1 MPVSW
6 NSMLFGKY
14 KAVSFREDLRN
25 KFIRFAILPILL
37 LGAFGSVI
45 VYNAEENTIIDNHN
59 QLLVSIDNRIKNFYE
74 EVVFLCGAIERKFY
88 LNQGKP
94 RNDVLE
100 DVLLFNMNLHTVY
113 RVDAQHGTVEEID
126 RNLQRRTRPI
136 DPEIRGLIAPLKRD
150 QRSYRTDA
158 YYSPRFDRLLL
169 SCVVRVSPNHYTIFN
184 ISLDRLL
191 RFIRSLSEKDPQQS
205 IILVNRKGEYICN
218 TIEPETVKKK
228 LNFFKTGAYEVAVK
242 NVRPFA
248 LTEFPAHYQ
257 KGDSFVDG
265 IFDEDHFLTY
275 KPQKKTGW
283 LIVIRDYYENL
294 DPFLNKM
301 LAIVVLFV
309 LGTVILMFIAVRITT
324 DKIMTP
330 VENLIDQIKRFAKGD
345 TQNLLTIDPEHTY
358 PIFVSLIESFN
369 NMQQQIDERREE
381 LNNLNKNLENLVR
394 QKTRSLEKLNKNLEK
409 IIEEKVAEN
418 LAIQRRLT
426 LNEKLASMGEM
437 IGNIA
442 HQWRQPLTVI
452 STLATGLKTQKML
465 GTLEEGDL
473 EQACDQIN
481 ANSQYL
487 SRTIDDFRNFIRGDQ
502 GRSVFR
508 VDEILES
515 FFNIVESQTRS
526 HRITVTTDIDT
537 DVAVSG
543 YKNDLIQVLL
553 NLFNNARDA
562 FVEQKIDARYFTI
575 AAHRN
580 GASVVMTLTD
590 NAGGIAPEALDRI
603 FEPYFTTKH
612 PSQGTGLGLH
622 MTYKLISAMG
632 GEIAAE
638 NVTVT
643 HEGITYT
650 GARFTIILPVHEEAA
665 SAAEGTA

>member
-1 MPVSW
+1 M
-6 NSMLFGKY
+6 GKH
-14 KAVSFREDLRN
+14 KSISFREDLRN

-37 LGAFGSVI
+37 LGIFGSVI

-59 QLLVSIDNRIKNFYE
+59 QLLISVDNRIKNFYE
-74 EVVFLCGAIERKFY
+74 EVLFLCKAIEKKFQ
-88 LNQGKP
+88 LDREKAHS
-94 RNDVLE
+94 DLFE
-100 DVLLFNMNLHTVY
+100 DVLLFNMNLFAIE
-113 RVDAQHGTVEEID
+113 RVDLRQGTVLEID
-126 RNLQRRTRPI
+126 RNLQRRIHSI
-136 DPEIRGLIAPLKRD
+136 DPEIRALIAPLKGERK
-150 QRSYRTDA
+150 SYRSDA
-158 YYSPRFDRLLL
+158 YYSPRLDRVLL
-169 SCVVRVSPNHYTIFN
+169 SCVVRMGSDRYAIFH

-191 RFIRSLSEKDPQQS
+191 RFIRSLSDKDPEQS
-205 IILVNRKGEYICN
+205 IILVNRRGEYICN
-218 TIEPETVKKK
+218 TIKPDTVKKK
-228 LNFFKTGAYEVAVK
+228 MNFFATGAYDVAVK
-242 NVRPFA
+242 NTRPFE

-257 KGDSFVDG
+257 KGDSFFKG

-275 KPQKKTGW
+275 APQQKTGW

-301 LAIVVLFV
+301 LAIVILFI
-309 LGTVILMFIAVRITT
+309 LGTMILMFIAIRITT

-330 VENLIDQIKRFAKGD
+330 VENLIDRIKRFAKGD
-345 TQNLLTIDPEHTY
+345 TQSLLTIDPDHTY
-358 PIFVSLIESFN
+358 PILVSLIESFN
-369 NMQQQIDERREE
+369 NMQMQIHARREE
-381 LNNLNKNLENLVR
+381 LNDLNRNLENLVR
-394 QKTRSLEKLNKNLEK
+394 QKTRSLEELNKNLEK

-502 GRSVFR
+502 ERSVFGI
-508 VDEILES
+508 DEILSS
-515 FFNIVESQTRS
+515 FHNIVESQTLS
-526 HRITVTTDIDT
+526 YGITVITDVDT
-537 DVAVSG
+537 DVTIRG
-543 YKNDLIQVLL
+543 YRNDLIQVMI
-553 NLFNNARDA
+553 NLFNNAKDA
-562 FVEQKIDARYFTI
+562 FEEGKIKTRYFTI
-575 AAHRN
+575 AAHRS
-580 GASVVMTLTD
+580 GASVVITLTD
-590 NAGGIAPEALDRI
+590 NAGGIAPDVLDRI

-622 MTYKLISAMG
+622 MAYRLISAMG

-638 NVTVT
+638 NVTAM

-650 GARFTIILPVHEEAA
+650 GARFTIVLPVHDGKAPE
-665 SAAEGTA
+665 EGTA